1 MHNAFF
7 PGTGK
12 FIPGD
17 AVFESA
23 GLPGDECAGQ
33 KKKKKKEEKKKGVYL
48 GRNSFQIC

>member
-33 KKKKKKEEKKKGVYL
+33 KKKKEEKKKGVYL